1 VCWRAAGNEG
11 TPFMKTIALVAQKGG
26 TGKSTLAMHLAVCA
40 SRDGKIVA
48 LIDLDP
54 QATVTEWGEAR
65 KARLREARENG
76 SPAEEDLLEDAIVAA
91 RAQELPGLLTSAKKQ
106 GAHYAI
112 VDTAGRMDVTSANAV
127 ELADVVLVPCRA
139 SFPDLK
145 ASIGTAEQVRKVH
158 AKKAYFVLNA
168 VPAQGSRQ
176 EEARDALQD
185 LLPVAPVELHHYVAY
200 GDALNDGRSVEE
212 LDPHSKAAL
221 EIRALYAWLKKV

>member
-1 VCWRAAGNEG
+1 
-11 TPFMKTIALVAQKGG
+11 MKTIALVAQKGG

-40 SRDGKIVA
+40 GLDGKSVA

-65 KARLREARENG
+65 KERLRQARENG
-76 SPAEEDLLEDAIVAA
+76 EEPEDDPLEGAVVPA
-91 RAQELPGLLTSAKKQ
+91 RAQELPGLLATAKKQ
-106 GAHYAI
+106 GAHYVI

-145 ASIGTAEQVRKVH
+145 ASIGTAEQVRKAR
-158 AKKAYFVLNA
+158 AKKAFFVLNA
-168 VPAQGSRQ
+168 IPAQGIRQ
-176 EEARDALQD
+176 VEAREALRE

-212 LDPHSKAAL
+212 LEPSGKAAT